1 MSPSTALPPQLLE
14 RVASSAVTSRGV
26 DAVFCR
32 LESPIGALV
41 LVQSALGVVRIGFEE
56 EPLAAVLASVA
67 DAIGPRI
74 VESREETASAREA
87 LQAAL
92 EGGVEVSSPPVDF
105 GLVSGAF
112 RRRVLE
118 ELRGVPAGAVVTY
131 GALAARAG
139 RPRAAR
145 AAGTAC
151 ARNPVPLLVP
161 CHRVVPGAG
170 GVGSYGG
177 GAERKRTLL
186 AMEGVMLGAA

>member
-1 MSPSTALPPQLLE
+1 MSRSAVLPPHLLE
-14 RVASSAVTSRGV
+14 RLASSAVAAGDL

-32 LESPIGALV
+32 LDSPIGALV
-41 LVQSALGVVRIGFEE
+41 LVQSAEGVVRIGFEE
-56 EPLAAVLASVA
+56 EPLAAVLGSVA

-74 VESREETASAREA
+74 VESSEETASAREA

-92 EGGVEVSSPPVDF
+92 EGDADAPTPPIDF
-105 GLVSGAF
+105 ALVSGTF

-118 ELRGVPAGAVVTY
+118 ELRGVPAGGVVTY

-161 CHRVVPGAG
+161 CHRVVPGSG

-177 GAERKRTLL
+177 GAQRKRTLL